1 MSTVRVKSGNTSA
14 TVTGLDAAVIRRMI
28 ERGTSG
34 AVRILEEALEPVAA
48 NARREW
54 YGPNG
59 VERETGKSGD
69 IQVVTTIDLNRSEV
83 RVSIGSTDDRKAGKT
98 NKPVPVFVHQPW
110 GTSLTPRR
118 VSQPEWGAWKGRG
131 LPVLPPPP
139 QSFSR
144 RDGGERSAAS
154 VKAEVA
160 SRKFWERAEKDDGLV
175 PDWYVLEAND
185 APATAKPQ
193 SFLLQRLVK
202 KPAKELAKK
211 MAPEI
216 ARSIA
221 QAVNRGE

>member
-1 MSTVRVKSGNTSA
+1 VTVRVKSGSVTATISGMEGA
-14 TVTGLDAAVIRRMI
+14 TVRRIVARAM
-28 ERGTSG
+28 GG
-34 AVRILEEALEPVAA
+34 ALEVMESEAETLAA
-48 NARREW
+48 EARREW

>member
-1 MSTVRVKSGNTSA
+1 VTVRVKSGSVTATISGMEGA
-14 TVTGLDAAVIRRMI
+14 TVRRIVARAM
-28 ERGTSG
+28 GG
-34 AVRILEEALEPVAA
+34 ALEVMESEAETLAA
-48 NARREW
+48 EARREW

-202 KPAKELAKK
+202 KPAKALAKK

>member
-1 MSTVRVKSGNTSA
+1 MTVRVKSGNVTATITGIDSA
-14 TVTGLDAAVIRRMI
+14 TVRAIVGRAMGGALRTMEAEAETLAA
-28 ERGTSG
+28 
-34 AVRILEEALEPVAA
+34 A
-48 NARREW
+48 ARREW

-83 RVSIGSTDDRKAGKT
+83 RVGIGSTDDRKAGKT
-98 NKPVPVFVHQPW
+98 NKPVVVFVHQPW
-110 GTSLTPRR
+110 GTSLTHRR
-118 VSQPEWGAWKGRG
+118 VSQPEWGAWKGKG

-139 QSFSR
+139 RSFAR

-154 VKAEVA
+154 VKAEA
-160 SRKFWERAEKDDGLV
+160 AARKFWEKAEKEDGLA
-175 PDWYVLEAND
+175 PGWYVLEAND
-185 APATAKPQ
+185 APATSKPQ

-202 KPAKELAKK
+202 APAKALAKK

-221 QAVNRGE
+221 KAVSGG

>member
-1 MSTVRVKSGNTSA
+1 MTVRVKSGSVTATISGMEGA
-14 TVTGLDAAVIRRMI
+14 TVRRIVARAM
-28 ERGTSG
+28 GG
-34 AVRILEEALEPVAA
+34 ALEVMESEAETLAA
-48 NARREW
+48 EARREW

-202 KPAKELAKK
+202 KPAKALAKK

>member
-1 MSTVRVKSGNTSA
+1 MTVRVKSGSVTATISGMEGA
-14 TVTGLDAAVIRRMI
+14 TVRRIVARAM
-28 ERGTSG
+28 GG
-34 AVRILEEALEPVAA
+34 ALEVMESEAETLAA
-48 NARREW
+48 EARREW